1 MSMWRTVVVDLRFQA
16 RGLLLLLPPPSSSS
30 GAALRGG
37 GAEEGGGGE
46 EGEGEPEPAGIRD
59 LSVDLLFGTPTH
71 AGQCGLCGL
80 PLRGLTRTHAQAN
93 ESAR

>member
-1 MSMWRTVVVDLRFQA
+1 MDVRVGVASLFICYLFPNGIQCDPRTAAVQLLR
-16 RGLLLLLPPPSSSS
+16 RG
-30 GAALRGG
+30 
-37 GAEEGGGGE
+37 GGGGE